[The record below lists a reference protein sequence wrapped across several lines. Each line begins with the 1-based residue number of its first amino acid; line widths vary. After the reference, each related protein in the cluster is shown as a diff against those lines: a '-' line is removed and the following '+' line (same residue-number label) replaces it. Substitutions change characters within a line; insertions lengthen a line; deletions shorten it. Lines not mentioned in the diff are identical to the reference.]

1 MTGDAGEA
9 PSVHY
14 NSCVVPSEA
23 ADFWDREIAAPSHVS
38 WMADPE
44 VRAYINQSIS
54 ESRHDWPM
62 DWFQQRLARR
72 SYPEGLSIG
81 CGGGPLERD
90 VLRRGICDRMDAFD
104 GSPASIEVAIQEA
117 RVAGLVDRVHYSVAD
132 FNNPV
137 LPSRRY
143 DIVFFH
149 QSLHHVGKLEKL
161 FRAVLR
167 ALKPDGLLYLDEYVG
182 PSRGEWND
190 LLMTTRRSV
199 FQMVPAE
206 RRLTAGLS
214 LPNPSDDPSEA
225 IRSAEILPQLSIGFE
240 IESQRDYG
248 GNLLSILHPAI
259 RWDDSAES
267 LALIRQLIAAEK
279 ALLIREPSYY
289 SIILARPR
297 RGIGG
302 ALASLEYFIAPKFRR
317 LGRELHGLTT
327 RAAKRPHGRA

>member
-1 MTGDAGEA
+1 M
-9 PSVHY
+9 PSA
-14 NSCVVPSEA
+14 A

-44 VRAYINQSIS
+44 VRVYINQSIS

-72 SYPEGLSIG
+72 TYPEGLSIG

-90 VLRRGICDRMDAFD
+90 VLRRGICERMDAFD
-104 GSPASIEVAIQEA
+104 GSRASIEVAIGEA
-117 RVAGLVDRVHYSVAD
+117 KAAGLEDRVRYFVAD

-137 LPSRRY
+137 LPGHRY

-167 ALKPDGLLYLDEYVG
+167 SLKPDGLLYLDEYVG
-182 PSRGEWND
+182 PSRGEWD
-190 LLMTTRRSV
+190 DRLMATRRSV

-206 RRLTAGLS
+206 RRRTPGLA

-225 IRSAEILPQLSIGFE
+225 IRSSEILPQLRIGFE
-240 IESQRDYG
+240 IQSQRDYG

-259 RWDDSAES
+259 RWDDDDES
-267 LALIRQLIAAEK
+267 RTLIRRLIAAEK
-279 ALLIREPSYY
+279 TLLTREPSYY

-297 RGIGG
+297 RGMRR
-302 ALASLEYFIAPKFRR
+302 ALASLEYFLAPKWRR
-317 LGRELHGLTT
+317 LGRELRLLTT
-327 RAAKRPHGRA
+327 HPSKRPRVHA